1 MTTKSDLKIL
11 FVDDDQEMLNS
22 IQRVFRPKYNIDLSL
37 DGQKGL
43 KILSSSGPFAVVV
56 SDYRMPIMNG
66 IEFLTRAR
74 EICPDS
80 VRIMLTGLAEFGT
93 AIKAVNEGQ
102 VFRFLTKPCSNDH
115 LEQAVKDGLE
125 YFQMVRDQKELYALK
140 RWRKSTEEII
150 LAFARLIETRDPYT
164 AGHQQR
170 VADLSSA
177 IAKEMGF
184 PPEQVEAVKMAAT
197 IHDIGKIYVPAEI
210 LNRPGR
216 LSEIEMSMIKLH
228 PQAGYDILKNVG
240 FEYPIHEIIYQHH
253 ERMNGS
259 GYPQGL
265 KEGDILVES
274 CIIAVADTVEA
285 MFSHRPYRPGLG
297 LDKALHEIEKNTGIL
312 YSPEPAR
319 TCLRL
324 FKENGFAFQDS
335 L

>member
-1 MTTKSDLKIL
+1 MTEKSNLKVL

-22 IQRVFRPKYNIDLSL
+22 FQRVFKTKYNFELAPN
-37 DGQKGL
+37 GQKGL
-43 KILSSSGPFAVVV
+43 EVFSTHGPFAVVI
-56 SDYRMPIMNG
+56 SDYRMPVMNG
-66 IEFLTRAR
+66 IEFLSHLRQ
-74 EICPDS
+74 IYPDS
-80 VRIMLTGLAEFGT
+80 VRIMLTGLAEYGT

-102 VFRFLTKPCSNDH
+102 VFRFITKPCSNNH
-115 LEQAVKDGLE
+115 LERAIEDGLE
-125 YFQMVRDQKELYALK
+125 YFQMVQDRKELHALK

-170 VADLSSA
+170 VAELSSA

-184 PPEQVEAVKMAAT
+184 PTERVEAVKMAAT

-228 PQAGYDILKNVG
+228 PRVGYDILKNVD

-259 GYPQGL
+259 GYPLEL
-265 KEGDILVES
+265 KGENILVES

-285 MFSHRPYRPGLG
+285 MFSYRPYRPGLG
-297 LDKALHEIEKNTGIL
+297 LEKALQEIERNAGTL
-312 YSPEPAR
+312 YSPEPSRA
-319 TCLRL
+319 CLYL
-324 FKENGFAFQDS
+324 FKENGFAFQN
-335 L
+335 